1 MPQAEPR
8 PHRPRFPEGY
18 GISAN
23 PDGLLPW
30 SWATERLAGSR
41 NYWIGTTRPDG
52 SPHAAPVWGL
62 WDNDRLVFST
72 SLRSRKGRNLTRDP
86 RLVAHVESGDE
97 VVILE
102 GEVEAVSL
110 DEPLADA
117 YEAKYGYRPAV
128 GEGGSAGWFGL
139 SPRLAHA
146 WLERDY
152 PRTAT
157 RYHFTRAAE

>member
-1 MPQAEPR
+1 VELGDRASRRVAQ
-8 PHRPRFPEGY
+8 
-18 GISAN
+18 
-23 PDGLLPW
+23 LLDRDDAPG
-30 SWATERLAGSR
+30 RLAAR
-41 NYWIGTTRPDG
+41 R
-52 SPHAAPVWGL
+52 AGL
-62 WDNDRLVFST
+62 GPL
-72 SLRSRKGRNLTRDP
+72 G

-110 DEPLADA
+110 DERLADA

>member
-8 PHRPRFPEGY
+8 AHRPRFPEGY
-18 GISAN
+18 GISAD

-62 WDNDRLVFST
+62 WDDDRLVFST
-72 SLRSRKGRNLTRDP
+72 SLRSRKGRNLSRDP

-102 GEVEAVSL
+102 GEVETVSL
-110 DEPLADA
+110 DERLADA
-117 YEAKYGYRPAV
+117 YEAKYSYRPAV
-128 GEGGSAGWFGL
+128 GGGGSDGWFGL

-146 WLERDY
+146 WLEREY

-157 RYHFTRAAE
+157 RYDFMRAEE